1 VSLLDSIN
9 DSKDIKELDI
19 EHLDVL
25 AYDIRKKIIDVVSK
39 NGGHLSSSLGTV
51 ELTLALHYVFNSPV
65 DKIIWDVGHQCYA
78 HKLITGRRKSFETIR
93 TYDGISGFPKISES
107 PHDCYNTGHSSTSLS
122 LALGEAISRDIK
134 KNNNKVIGV
143 IGDGSLTGG
152 MAFEALNQIGH
163 LKKDVIIILNDNEHS
178 INKNVGALSE
188 YLLRIITG
196 NMYNKLRKK
205 SYDFIRRIP
214 RYGVKVFNLFDKI
227 EARIKGIFLPGSFF
241 EDLGIRY
248 FGPVDGH
255 DMHTLIEML
264 QRISQINIGPKIIH
278 VYTKKG
284 KGYVPAEKN
293 PAMFH
298 GTGPFN
304 IKTGRPV
311 KHSRSTSY
319 SSVAGKTIAAIA
331 RKDKK
336 IIGITAA
343 MKLGTGL
350 HEFEKYAPERF
361 FDVGICEQHAITMAA
376 SLARN
381 GYKPF
386 VSIYSTFLQRAYDQL
401 IHDIG
406 IMNLPVKLIIDRAG
420 IVGDDGET
428 HHGLF
433 DISMI
438 RSIPNFV
445 LLAPT
450 DGIELR
456 DMIYYAASYNKGP
469 IAIRYPRGD
478 CLTGDIKYNQFNMFS
493 VPATNMVIT
502 GTDVVIFAVG
512 DMVNTAI
519 EINNELRNNNI
530 SASVV
535 TLLSLKPLDSIY
547 INSLIESHKYF
558 ITLEN
563 AYVSG
568 GIGEHLNTHV
578 EKKNLGKLL
587 LNGGF
592 PDSFVPHGKPDQLF
606 SLYNLDAP
614 SLARTILEQIERRSF
629 NEQTN
634 APRRVPRRA

>member
-1 VSLLDSIN
+1 MSLLDSIN
-9 DSKDIKELDI
+9 DSKDIKKLEL
-19 EHLDVL
+19 EELQVL
-25 AYDIRKKIIDVVSK
+25 ASDIRNKIIDVVSK

-78 HKLITGRRKSFETIR
+78 HKLITGRRQNFNTLRS
-93 TYDGISGFPKISES
+93 YDGISGFPKISES

-122 LALGEAISRDIK
+122 LALGEAISRDLQK
-134 KNNNKVIGV
+134 KNNKVIGV

-205 SYDFIRRIP
+205 SYDFIRKIP
-214 RYGVKVFNLFDKI
+214 RYGVKIFNLFDKI

-255 DMHTLIEML
+255 DTNMLIEML
-264 QRISQINIGPKIIH
+264 QRISHINVGPKIIH

-284 KGYVPAEKN
+284 KGYEPAEKN
-293 PAMFH
+293 PAMYH
-298 GTGPFN
+298 GTGPFD
-304 IKTGRPV
+304 IKTGKPL
-311 KHSRSTSY
+311 KKSQSPSY
-319 SSVAGKTIAAIA
+319 STVAGKTIAAIA

-350 HEFEKYAPERF
+350 HEFEKIAPERF

-376 SLARN
+376 SLAKN

-401 IHDIG
+401 VHDVG
-406 IMNLPVKLIIDRAG
+406 IMNLPVRVIIDRAG

-433 DISMI
+433 DISLI
-438 RSIPNFV
+438 RSIPNF
-445 LLAPT
+445 LFLAPT
-450 DGIELR
+450 DGKELR
-456 DMIYYAASYNKGP
+456 DMIHFAAAYNDGP
-469 IAIRYPRGD
+469 LAIRYPRGEAGR
-478 CLTGDIKYNQFNMFS
+478 GDIKYNHFDKFDF
-493 VPATNMVIT
+493 PATNTIIT
-502 GTDVVIFAVG
+502 GNDLVIFAVG
-512 DMVNTAI
+512 DMVKTAL
-519 EINNELRNNNI
+519 EINNELRKNNI
-530 SASVV
+530 TVSIVS
-535 TLLSLKPLDSIY
+535 LLSLKPLDTNY
-547 INSLIESHKYF
+547 INNIIESHKYF

-568 GIGEHLNTHV
+568 GIGEYLNTHV
-578 EKKNLGKLL
+578 EKRNLNKLL
-587 LNGGF
+587 FNGGF
-592 PDSFVPHGKPDQLF
+592 PDSFIPHGRPEQLF
-606 SLYNLDAP
+606 SLNNLDAS
-614 SLARTILEQIERRSF
+614 SLTNKILEQIKRRSF
-629 NEQTN
+629 DEQKNT
-634 APRRVPRRA
+634 PRRIPRRA